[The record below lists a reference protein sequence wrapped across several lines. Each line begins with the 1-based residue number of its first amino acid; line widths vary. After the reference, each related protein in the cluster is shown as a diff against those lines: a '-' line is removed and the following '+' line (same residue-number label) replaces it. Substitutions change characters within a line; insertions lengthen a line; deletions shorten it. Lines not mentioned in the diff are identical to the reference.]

1 MLLDLFKGR
10 VSLRYLDQPGIL
22 PYAPSDFGEAASA
35 TFGEARAP
43 DLFDMSLEAMRRK
56 YAAAIADF
64 QKATGETLHNPM
76 EPHGAGK
83 GSRMPSEAE
92 RKAVDERLAN
102 ARKVF
107 AQIPDP
113 LRFEAEIA
121 DEAKALREKAAK
133 SAALT
138 VGWGG
143 AGAFS
148 GSMAGLMTRPSQ
160 LALLPLG
167 GPEVAAGRSLA
178 VRLLALALRDAG
190 VAAGGQA
197 ITEAL
202 DYQSRSR
209 FGTQQT
215 LEEAMR
221 NIGMAAFGG
230 AIIGSGARALAAGGR
245 GLLKLGRRTLAVR
258 DSAHVAEGQA
268 FDAAAAHGAPRAHN
282 DAMAAAVRD
291 VAEAETP
298 QPGLFAPA
306 PDLGAAAAAGVT
318 AEPALGKVFT
328 PAGRTVEVRQEVVEA
343 ASLVTSHGAD
353 LTTNPAYPAEL
364 QPRDRTRAASEAQI
378 TSMAGALEPARLTG
392 GAEAGTGA
400 PIVGPDGVVESGNG
414 RTLAIRKAY
423 AEGGAEAYRAHLA
436 ELGYDV
442 AGMKEPVLIRRR
454 VTGMSP
460 EERVAFAR
468 EANEAA
474 TMALGT
480 AEQALADARRIPDA
494 VLDLYQG
501 GAVDLA
507 KNADFVRQVMRA
519 LPESERAAMMT
530 KDGGLSVAGTKRV
543 EAAML
548 AKAYGDSGL
557 ITKLTEAS
565 DNDIKAIGGALQ
577 DAAPAWAQMRARVAA
592 GQLTPE
598 VDATAH
604 LLAAIRMVERAR
616 KDGAPV
622 GDLIAQGQMFGEGLT
637 EAAYGFLRLFY
648 RDGDLRKAAG
658 RSAIGGKL
666 AAYLDEA
673 NKSVPGQ
680 NLFGE
685 APVGAT
691 DILRAKVDAAALQ
704 RGRDVE
710 AATEAMDAPEIDQAL
725 EADVARILDASD
737 IEVPMA
743 EEVVD
748 GATTAKTGSARELMK
763 AADERVKAAK
773 QVQACALG
781 LAAE

>member
-1 MLLDLFKGR
+1 
-10 VSLRYLDQPGIL
+10 
-22 PYAPSDFGEAASA
+22 
-35 TFGEARAP
+35 
-43 DLFDMSLEAMRRK
+43 
-56 YAAAIADF
+56 
-64 QKATGETLHNPM
+64 
-76 EPHGAGK
+76 
-83 GSRMPSEAE
+83 
-92 RKAVDERLAN
+92 
-102 ARKVF
+102 
-107 AQIPDP
+107 
-113 LRFEAEIA
+113 
-121 DEAKALREKAAK
+121 
-133 SAALT
+133 
-138 VGWGG
+138 
-143 AGAFS
+143 
-148 GSMAGLMTRPSQ
+148 
-160 LALLPLG
+160 
-167 GPEVAAGRSLA
+167 
-178 VRLLALALRDAG
+178 
-190 VAAGGQA
+190 
-197 ITEAL
+197 
-202 DYQSRSR
+202 
-209 FGTQQT
+209 
-215 LEEAMR
+215 
-221 NIGMAAFGG
+221 
-230 AIIGSGARALAAGGR
+230 
-245 GLLKLGRRTLAVR
+245 
-258 DSAHVAEGQA
+258 
-268 FDAAAAHGAPRAHN
+268 
-282 DAMAAAVRD
+282 
-291 VAEAETP
+291 
-298 QPGLFAPA
+298 
-306 PDLGAAAAAGVT
+306 
-318 AEPALGKVFT
+318 
-328 PAGRTVEVRQEVVEA
+328 
-343 ASLVTSHGAD
+343 
-353 LTTNPAYPAEL
+353 
-364 QPRDRTRAASEAQI
+364 
-378 TSMAGALEPARLTG
+378 
-392 GAEAGTGA
+392 
-400 PIVGPDGVVESGNG
+400 
-414 RTLAIRKAY
+414 
-423 AEGGAEAYRAHLA
+423 
-436 ELGYDV
+436 
-442 AGMKEPVLIRRR
+442 
-454 VTGMSP
+454 
-460 EERVAFAR
+460 
-468 EANEAA
+468 
-474 TMALGT
+474 
-480 AEQALADARRIPDA
+480 
-494 VLDLYQG
+494 
-501 GAVDLA
+501 
-507 KNADFVRQVMRA
+507 
-519 LPESERAAMMT
+519 
-530 KDGGLSVAGTKRV
+530 
-543 EAAML
+543 ML